1 MSDKVSLVIPLYNE
15 ELYIDNLVDSLLLQ
29 TYPKTDM
36 EFLFVDGG
44 SSDRT
49 LEILK
54 QKQIDYPNL
63 IKILYNPNRTTP
75 YALNIGI
82 EASKGKYILILGAHS
97 EFPNDYVEK
106 NINSL
111 IKTGADNVGGLAYT
125 KGKGENAK
133 TIAKLLSSKFGVGN
147 SQFRTKGESGYVDT
161 VPFGAFPRE
170 TFEKYGLFDTR
181 LTRNQDNELNY
192 RIRKN
197 GGKLYLDSD
206 IHFFYYCRNTL
217 KGLLQMGL
225 NNGKWNVI
233 TMKLVPGSMGV
244 RHFIPF
250 VFLMSLIIMPI
261 LSVFFKPMLYLFI
274 AELALYFL
282 LDILFS
288 VKASENPK
296 EFLKLLAMYP
306 LFHLSYG
313 FGSLTGILNLHKFK
327 NRKD

>member
-1 MSDKVSLVIPLYNE
+1 MADKVSLVIPLYNE
-15 ELYIDNLVDSLLLQ
+15 EFYIENLVDSLLMQ
-29 TYPKTDM
+29 TYSNDDM

-44 SSDRT
+44 STDKT

-54 QKQIDYPNL
+54 NKQKDFPNL
-63 IKILYNPNRTTP
+63 IKILNNPNKTTP

-82 EASKGKYILILGAHS
+82 EASKGDYILILGAHS

-106 NINSL
+106 NISSL

-125 KGKGENAK
+125 KGKGKNAK

-147 SQFRTKGESGYVDT
+147 SKFRTKGESGYVDT
-161 VPFGAFPRE
+161 VPFGAFPRK
-170 TFEKYGLFDTR
+170 TFDKFGLFDTR

-197 GGKLYLDSD
+197 GGKLYLDSE
-206 IHFFYYCRNTL
+206 IHFYYYCRNTI
-217 KGLLQMGL
+217 KGLLQMGVS
-225 NNGKWNVI
+225 NGKWNII
-233 TMKLVPGSMGV
+233 TMKLVPGSMRV

-250 VFLMSLIIMPI
+250 VFLLSLIIMPI
-261 LSVFFKPMLYLFI
+261 LSIFFKPMLYLFI

-282 LDILFS
+282 LDCFFS
-288 VKASENPK
+288 AKEAENLK
-296 EFLKLLAMYP
+296 EFLKLFVTYP

-313 FGSLTGILNLHKFK
+313 FGSLMGILNLYKFK
-327 NRKD
+327 K